1 MGWRFREMA
10 TLAAVVWLAGC
21 ATLTYLPPEL
31 GRPPTAGERRIIE
44 GFAPRVIAAARHE
57 GFACPE
63 VVFIVSER
71 MPNDAIRLVRRPSP
85 DPCAFYIQ
93 MNARLTRI
101 DSPGALAG
109 SLAHELGHVINAD
122 ATPARAGVRQIERER
137 QADRVAIRI
146 LKRLGTAE
154 CLVLAEHFRKIR
166 AENIAAW
173 GVEQRD
179 TTGTHPSYTER
190 IRTFEAECR
199 S

>member
-1 MGWRFREMA
+1 MVSRVGI
-10 TLAAVVWLAGC
+10 LGAVVSLAGC
-21 ATLTYLPPEL
+21 AALTYLPPEL
-31 GRPPTAGERRIIE
+31 GRPPTADERRIIE
-44 GFAPRVIAAARHE
+44 AFAPRVIAAARHE
-57 GFACPE
+57 GFACTE
-63 VVFIVSER
+63 VVFVVSGH
-71 MPNDAIRLVRRPSP
+71 MPNDAIRHVRRPSP

-93 MNARLTRI
+93 MSARFVRI

-122 ATPARAGVRQIERER
+122 ATPARARVPEIDRERE
-137 QADRVAIRI
+137 ADRVAIRI

-154 CLVLAEHFRKIR
+154 CLALAEHFRTIR
-166 AENIAAW
+166 AENLAGW

-179 TTGTHPSYTER
+179 TTDTHPSYTER